1 MGHAHNV
8 DWTVQDTDGLIVGLG
23 VKTGIELYYAHIDV
37 DSTDPAMHEGVQ
49 SVLSSLPADTKN
61 FDLIGASLV
70 TIKDD
75 ANFDLEHLYLNERA
89 SNDFVSW
96 VKF

>member
-8 DWTVQDTDGLIVGLG
+8 DWTVKWDNLIVGLG
-23 VKTGIELYYAHIDV
+23 VKTGIELYYAHV
-37 DSTDPAMHEGVQ
+37 DASSDDPATKEGLT
-49 SVLSSLPADTKN
+49 STGITEN

-70 TIKDD
+70 TITDD
-75 ANFDLEHLYLNERA
+75 SNFDLEHLYLNERE
-89 SNDFVSW
+89 SSDFVRW